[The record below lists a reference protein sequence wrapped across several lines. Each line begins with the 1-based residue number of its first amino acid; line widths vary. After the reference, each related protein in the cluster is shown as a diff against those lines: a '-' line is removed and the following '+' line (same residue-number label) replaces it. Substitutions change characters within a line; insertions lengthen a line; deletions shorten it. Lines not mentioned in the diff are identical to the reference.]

1 MQEIASVFAKTG
13 TITQAQRSVACHWK
27 ARDYY
32 KLFEIVPSK
41 SEWTT
46 CQRNGPSRTDPNL
59 CCTALAQSFMYNRVG
74 STLGARDRLRLAGVS
89 ASVARSRHAVIGP
102 PSANGRMGGL
112 TQLWRCIETVA
123 L

>member
-46 CQRNGPSRTDPNL
+46 CAQWPQSDRSEPLLHSVGPIVHV
-59 CCTALAQSFMYNRVG
+59 QSCWE
-74 STLGARDRLRLAGVS
+74 
-89 ASVARSRHAVIGP
+89 HATG
-102 PSANGRMGGL
+102 
-112 TQLWRCIETVA
+112 
-123 L
+123 